1 VRVSICSHGRSTAPL
16 LRERLVRDVPEL
28 RVIEPDL
35 LKSTPGVTGVDPTH
49 VMIETVAIGMTGY
62 RALDWLRAQRN
73 IDVEPFDHR
82 RIMPLITFARGEAE
96 IDRLVRALRDLVD
109 EHPDEDSSDIPG
121 FPTRPQIRSESPML
135 PREAFFAKPESVK
148 FKEAVGRISAEL
160 VRPYRPGFLPSRP
173 VSSTA
178 MKTSP
183 TWRQFVEAS
192 GFVEGASDPTL
203 QQLRV
208 VAE

>member
-1 VRVSICSHGRSTAPL
+1 
-16 LRERLVRDVPEL
+16 VPEL

-109 EHPDEDSSDIPG
+109 EHPDEDGSDIPS

-135 PREAFFAKPESVK
+135 PREAFFAKTEKVK

-160 VRPYRPGFLPSRP
+160 VTPYPPGIPAVAPGELYTEDN
-173 VSSTA
+173 VA
-178 MKTSP
+178 YLEA
-183 TWRQFVEAS
+183 FVEAG